1 LVVLTNPKTN
11 KKSTPTPMTKFRLSN
26 SNNQEKNIFRIYRSI
41 LKLPFNFNTLH
52 HKTKQIVS
60 SSFVVNAATIFIVNA
75 VASHTLK
82 MKAVSLK
89 LSTILL
95 KKIKPK
101 YKKMIPLN

>member
-1 LVVLTNPKTN
+1 
-11 KKSTPTPMTKFRLSN
+11 
-26 SNNQEKNIFRIYRSI
+26 
-41 LKLPFNFNTLH
+41 
-52 HKTKQIVS
+52 
-60 SSFVVNAATIFIVNA
+60 VNAATIFIVNA